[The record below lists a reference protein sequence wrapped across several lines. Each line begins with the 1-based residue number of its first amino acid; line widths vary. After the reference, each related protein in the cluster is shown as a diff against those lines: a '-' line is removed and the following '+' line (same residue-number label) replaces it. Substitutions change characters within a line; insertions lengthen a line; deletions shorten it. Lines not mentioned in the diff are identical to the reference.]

1 MARSLTEIYNEAKET
16 RDKYLES
23 TEVTNDSKMSI
34 LNAIT
39 WTTSACIWVFE
50 NIMDTFKVDMAREL
64 QYRVNGT
71 PAYYASALLKYQSG
85 DKLVINDEGTQFS
98 YANIDETKR
107 VVTKVS
113 YSEYQSD
120 GFYDKIL
127 LLKVATGEA
136 GNFTRIDD
144 NEMLS
149 VRSYVDQIKFA
160 GTSVNVVSRNGD
172 VLIPKVTVYYD
183 GAISKDEVY
192 TNIENSLN
200 NFIANIEFD
209 GNIYVQ
215 KVIDAIQQA
224 EHVTDVYIDNSSD
237 FQGIFVAQYNDD
249 NLLIPT
255 EHDEEGNVISYEKKI
270 DRMFVPNSGFIK
282 QSSKEG
288 LEESLQAWRESIIL
302 KIETE

>member
-16 RDKYLES
+16 RDKYLEA
-23 TEVTNDSKMSI
+23 TEVANDSKMSI

-50 NIMDTFKVDMAREL
+50 NIMDTFKVDMAKEL

-136 GNFTRIDD
+136 GSFTRIDD
-144 NEMLS
+144 NEMLAI
-149 VRSYVDQIKFA
+149 RSYVDQIKFA

-200 NFIANIEFD
+200 DFIANIEFD

-237 FQGIFVAQYNDD
+237 FQGIFIAQYNDD

-255 EHDEEGNVISYEKKI
+255 EQDEEGNVTSYEKKI

-288 LEESLQAWRESIIL
+288 LEESLQTWRESIIL

>member
-136 GNFTRIDD
+136 GGFTRIDD
-144 NEMLS
+144 NEMLA
-149 VRSYVDQIKFA
+149 VRSYIDQIKFA

-255 EHDEEGNVISYEKKI
+255 EQDEEGNVTSYEKKI

-288 LEESLQAWRESIIL
+288 LEESLQTWRESIIL

>member
-98 YANIDETKR
+98 YANIDEAKR

-144 NEMLS
+144 NEMLA
-149 VRSYVDQIKFA
+149 VRSYIDQIKFA

-255 EHDEEGNVISYEKKI
+255 EQDEEGNVTSYEKKI

-288 LEESLQAWRESIIL
+288 LEESLQTWRESIIL

>member
-16 RDKYLES
+16 RDKYLEA

-98 YANIDETKR
+98 YANIDEAKR

-136 GNFTRIDD
+136 GSFTRIDD
-144 NEMLS
+144 NEMLA
-149 VRSYVDQIKFA
+149 VRSYIDQIKFA
-160 GTSVNVVSRNGD
+160 GTSINVVSRNGD

-255 EHDEEGNVISYEKKI
+255 EQDEEGNVTSYEKKI

-288 LEESLQAWRESIIL
+288 LEESLQTWRESIIL

>member
-1 MARSLTEIYNEAKET
+1 
-16 RDKYLES
+16 
-23 TEVTNDSKMSI
+23 
-34 LNAIT
+34 
-39 WTTSACIWVFE
+39 
-50 NIMDTFKVDMAREL
+50 MAREL

-136 GNFTRIDD
+136 GGFTRIDD
-144 NEMLS
+144 NEMLA
-149 VRSYVDQIKFA
+149 VRSYIDQIKFA

-255 EHDEEGNVISYEKKI
+255 EQDEEGNVTSYEKKI

-288 LEESLQAWRESIIL
+288 LEESLQTWRESIIL

>member
-136 GNFTRIDD
+136 GSFTRIDD
-144 NEMLS
+144 NEMLA
-149 VRSYVDQIKFA
+149 VRSYIDQIKFA

-255 EHDEEGNVISYEKKI
+255 EQDEEGNVTSYEKKI

-288 LEESLQAWRESIIL
+288 LEESLQTWRESIIL

>member
-16 RDKYLES
+16 RDKYLET
-23 TEVTNDSKMSI
+23 TEAGNDSKMSV

-50 NIMDTFKVDMAREL
+50 NIIDTFKVDMAREL
-64 QYRVNGT
+64 QNRVNGT

-85 DKLVINDEGTQFS
+85 DKLVLNDEGTQFS

-127 LLKVATGEA
+127 LLKVATGKA
-136 GNFTRIDD
+136 GSFSRIED
-144 NEMLS
+144 NEMLA

-160 GTSVNVVSRNGD
+160 GTGVNVVSRNGD

-192 TNIENSLN
+192 TNIENALN
-200 NFIANIEFD
+200 DFIANIEFD

-224 EHVTDVYIDNSSD
+224 EHVTDVHIDSSSD

-255 EHDEEGNVISYEKKI
+255 EQDEEGNVTSYEKRV

-288 LEESLQAWRESIIL
+288 LEESLQTWRESIIL